1 MAELFNDKQAK
12 IFFNA
17 ISSLETGSECRDF
30 FLDLC
35 TIKELESMVQRY
47 HVARLLS
54 EGKVYSE
61 IVAETGASTA
71 TISRVN
77 RALSYGENGYRAV
90 ISKLEDDDNE

>member
-17 ISSLETGSECRDF
+17 ISSLESGSQCRDF

-77 RALSYGENGYRAV
+77 RALSYGENGYRTV
-90 ISKLEDDDNE
+90 ISKLEDEDNE

>member
-1 MAELFNDKQAK
+1 MAELFNDKQAQK
-12 IFFNA
+12 FFEA
-17 ISSLETGSECRDF
+17 VSSLEDSNECRDF

-47 HVARLLS
+47 QVARLLS
-54 EGKVYSE
+54 EGKLYSE

-77 RALSYGENGYRAV
+77 RALSYGENGYRSV
-90 ISKLEDDDNE
+90 ISKVEDAGNE